1 LKNGDVVEILIDKN
15 RKGPN
20 PDWLKFVK
28 SATARAHIRT
38 ATKAEREGF
47 LSKLIGG

>member
-1 LKNGDVVEILIDKN
+1 LVDKN

-28 SATARAHIRT
+28 SSTARIHIK
-38 ATKAEREGF
+38 AETKAEREGF
-47 LSKLIGG
+47 LNKLIG